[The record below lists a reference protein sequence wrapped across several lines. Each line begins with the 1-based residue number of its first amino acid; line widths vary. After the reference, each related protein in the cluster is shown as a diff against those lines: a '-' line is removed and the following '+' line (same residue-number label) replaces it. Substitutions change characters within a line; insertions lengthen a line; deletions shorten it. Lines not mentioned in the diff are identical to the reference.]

1 MHAGELWLLQGQTCW
16 VFVLLCFF
24 YRAHEHWGLDDP
36 PDIVTFSKK
45 MLLGGFYHKPEIR
58 VQQVMLSNAAHLNG
72 LSQEHRIHVNK
83 KQQAVTGIC
92 SLFSRERTK
101 QTEGHDLLSF
111 ILSHQEELI

>member
-1 MHAGELWLLQGQTCW
+1 MCFG
-16 VFVLLCFF
+16 VLRNARGRALVVTRPNILGVCTVVFF

-72 LSQEHRIHVNK
+72 LSQEHRININK
-83 KQQAVTGIC
+83 KHWH
-92 SLFSRERTK
+92 LFSF
-101 QTEGHDLLSF
+101 QSGAD
-111 ILSHQEELI
+111 